1 MITVVTGAS
10 GHIGGNL
17 VRELMKQGR
26 KVRAVI
32 GKDDRAV
39 RGLDVEVV
47 SADIADLNSLT
58 RAFKGAGTVFH
69 LAGVISIDGDKD
81 GSVRKANVAGV
92 ENIIKACIKCNTGR
106 LVHFSSIHAY
116 SSFPIEE
123 EINETRCLALSED
136 CHAYDR
142 SKAAGQELMQQ
153 ACKKGL
159 NAVVVNPTGVI
170 GPYDFKP
177 SRMGS
182 FFLDIYHG
190 KFPAL
195 VNGGFNWVDA
205 RDVSIGA
212 ILAEAKG
219 RCGESYILGGKWAH
233 ICEVAGLISELTGKK
248 VPKFITP
255 MWLAE
260 IAAKVNCMIPLISDK
275 KRKFTPESIE
285 TLASHKYISSKK
297 AEIELGY
304 ICRPLEESIKDTFDW
319 FEKNGMLNENKS
331 KGK

>member
-1 MITVVTGAS
+1 MLTAVTGAS

-17 VRELMKQGR
+17 VRELLKQGR

-39 RGLDVEVV
+39 RGLDLEIV
-47 SADIADLNSLT
+47 SADITDEKSLT
-58 RAFKGAGTVFH
+58 NAFKGADSVFH

-81 GSVRKANVAGV
+81 GSVHRANVAGV
-92 ENIIKACIKCNTGR
+92 GNVIKVCIKCGAGR

-116 SSFPIEE
+116 SSFPENEYID
-123 EINETRCLALSED
+123 ETRCLSLSAE

-142 SKAAGQELMQQ
+142 SKAEGQELIQK
-153 ACKKGL
+153 ACMKGL
-159 NAVVVNPTGVI
+159 KAVVVNPTGVI
-170 GPYDFKP
+170 GPFDFKP

-195 VNGGFNWVDA
+195 VDGGYNWVDV
-205 RDVSIGA
+205 RDVCIGA
-212 ILAEAKG
+212 ILAEEKG

-233 ICEVAGLISELTGKK
+233 ICEVASLISEFTGKS

-255 MWLAE
+255 MWLAG
-260 IAAKVNCMIPLISDK
+260 IAAKAACMIPSISDK
-275 KRKFTPESIE
+275 KRKFTPESME
-285 TLASHKYISSKK
+285 TLDSHKLITSKK
-297 AEIELGY
+297 AETELGY
-304 ICRPLEESIKDTFDW
+304 TCRPLEESIKDAFEW
-319 FEKNGMLNENKS
+319 FGRNGMLNQRKN
-331 KGK
+331 

>member
-1 MITVVTGAS
+1 MLTAVTGAS

-17 VRELMKQGR
+17 VRELLNQGR

-39 RGLDVEVV
+39 RGLDVEIV
-47 SADIADLNSLT
+47 SADIADVNSLINAI
-58 RAFKGAGTVFH
+58 RGADSVFH

-81 GSVRKANVAGV
+81 GSVRKANVTGV
-92 ENIIKACIKCNTGR
+92 ENIIEACIKCETGK

-116 SSFPIEE
+116 ASFPE
-123 EINETRCLALSED
+123 NEYIDESRCLSLSAE

-142 SKAAGQELMQQ
+142 SKAEGQELVQK
-153 ACKKGL
+153 ACIKGL

-170 GPYDFKP
+170 GPFDFKP

-195 VNGGFNWVDA
+195 VDGGYNWVDV
-205 RDVSIGA
+205 RDVCIGA
-212 ILAEAKG
+212 ILAEEKG

-233 ICEVAGLISELTGKK
+233 ICEVAGLISEFTGKN

-255 MWLAE
+255 MWLAG
-260 IAAKVNCMIPLISDK
+260 IAAKAACMIPAISDK
-275 KRKFTPESIE
+275 KRKFTPESME
-285 TLASHKYISSKK
+285 TLNSHKLISSKK
-297 AEIELGY
+297 AETELGY
-304 ICRPLEESIKDTFDW
+304 TSRPLEESIKDTFEW
-319 FEKNGMLNENKS
+319 FSGNGMLNNGKNK
-331 KGK
+331 